1 MQETPYESLFILPIQ
16 IAATWSTSLP
26 FFLIGN
32 IGGFPLA
39 TCSAL
44 PLKMFTA
51 LLRHSEEQNQSKT
64 AALDALRTNTAED
77 CTRNSVLVN
86 HRKTVSET
94 WPLH

>member
-1 MQETPYESLFILPIQ
+1 
-16 IAATWSTSLP
+16 
-26 FFLIGN
+26 LIVD

-77 CTRNSVLVN
+77 CTRTQFSSIIANSVRSMATALTFTCII
-86 HRKTVSET
+86 H
-94 WPLH
+94 PDHMAIA